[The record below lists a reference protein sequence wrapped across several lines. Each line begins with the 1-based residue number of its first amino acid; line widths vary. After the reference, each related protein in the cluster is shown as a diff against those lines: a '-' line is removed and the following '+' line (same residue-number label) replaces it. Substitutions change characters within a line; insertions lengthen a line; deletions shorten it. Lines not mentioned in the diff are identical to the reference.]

1 MMVMLVFNRPIIC
14 AILLGLSCCSSQA
27 FEKPFESLQSPSL
40 SQMVHYGLTRNPR
53 IRSAMAQVK
62 QAEQTVNVNE
72 GRYWPSVD
80 LSAGPANGISGAFA
94 YNATLSYTL
103 YDWGALDSE
112 LESMNAEARKALH
125 KLREVRAEVGIDIIE
140 AYLDLMLAQ
149 QRQTFIKEH
158 QQRIARIE
166 SMAEIRS
173 SGGYSDGAEM
183 NRVLQARY
191 YSKQQSQQTQGD
203 QQQARLRLQML
214 MQYPIA
220 TLPPLPRNYALL
232 HQLLPSSKQQ
242 TELIPRAPKYMQA
255 QEQVQIAHSQADSVK
270 AQQLP
275 RLVLEASSQRRD
287 IGGQLI
293 RDSAVAV
300 RFKANFNKG
309 LASFDTDEVE
319 RLRAEAAQW
328 DLQFTQLDLERNLN
342 MQRETLSNLR
352 EQQQAIEQQIDAA
365 NGLISVYK
373 DQFRA
378 GFITVPEILTA
389 ERERFEL
396 LSQHLN
402 VSIELLR
409 IPYRISSELGILD
422 SVLSAQSDK
431 AFQQ

>member
-1 MMVMLVFNRPIIC
+1 MLGFNRPFLC
-14 AILLGLSCCSSQA
+14 TILLGLSCCSSQA
-27 FEKPFESLQSPSL
+27 SENPFESLKNPSL

-53 IRSAMAQVK
+53 IRSAMAQVN

-72 GRYWPSVD
+72 GRYWPSID

-125 KLREVRAEVGIDIIE
+125 KLREVRAEVGLDIIE
-140 AYLDLMLAQ
+140 AYLDLKLAQ
-149 QRQTFIKEH
+149 QRQIFIKEH

-166 SMAEIRS
+166 NMTEIRS

-191 YSKQQSQQTQGD
+191 YSKQQLQQNRAD
-203 QQQARLRLQML
+203 QQQARLRMQML
-214 MQYPIA
+214 MQQPI
-220 TLPPLPRNYALL
+220 TILPPLPRNYTVL
-232 HQLLPSSKQQ
+232 HRLLPSSKQQ
-242 TELIPRAPKYMQA
+242 TELITRAPTYMQA
-255 QEQVQIAHSQADSVK
+255 QEQVQVAHSQADSVQ

-275 RLVLEASSQRRD
+275 QLVLEASSQRRD

-293 RDSAVAV
+293 RDSSVAV
-300 RFKANFNKG
+300 RFKASFDKG

-328 DLQFTQLDLERNLN
+328 DLQFTHLDLERNLN
-342 MQRETLSNLR
+342 MQRETLSNLA
-352 EQQQAIEQQIDAA
+352 EQQQSIEQQIDAA

-409 IPYRISSELGILD
+409 IPYQISSELGILD

-431 AFQQ
+431 ALQE

>member
-1 MMVMLVFNRPIIC
+1 MLGFNRPFIC

-27 FEKPFESLQSPSL
+27 SEKPFESLKNPSL

-53 IRSAMAQVK
+53 IRSAMAQVN

-125 KLREVRAEVGIDIIE
+125 QLREVRAEVGLDIIE
-140 AYLDLMLAQ
+140 AYLDLMLAK

-166 SMAEIRS
+166 NMAEIRS

-191 YSKQQSQQTQGD
+191 YSKQQLQQTQGD

-214 MQYPIA
+214 MQHPVR

-242 TELIPRAPKYMQA
+242 TELIPRAPTYMQA
-255 QEQVQIAHSQADSVK
+255 QEQVQVAHSQADSVQ

-275 RLVLEASSQRRD
+275 QLVLEASSQRRD

-293 RDSAVAV
+293 RDSAIAV
-300 RFKANFNKG
+300 RFKASFNKG

-328 DLQFTQLDLERNLN
+328 DLQFTHLDLERNLN
-342 MQRETLSNLR
+342 MQRETLSNLAK
-352 EQQQAIEQQIDAA
+352 QQQSIEQQIDAA

-409 IPYRISSELGILD
+409 IPYQISSELGILD

-431 AFQQ
+431 ALQK